1 MKVRYEFATETVTVE
16 VSDEWGKVVLSMN
29 EDEKKNDRKETRRH
43 ESLDLSM
50 DESPWVK
57 SDEDDPDTYV
67 AEKLEEGVRIRR
79 AMDHLTDKQKDVI
92 CQVYYRGYNL
102 SEYAAM
108 RGISKQAASKALKY
122 AENNLKKFL

>member
-92 CQVYYRGYNL
+92 CQVYYRGYGIT
-102 SEYAAM
+102 EYAEM
-108 RGISKQAASKALKY
+108 RGINKTTARERLAS
-122 AENNLKKFL
+122 AEMKLKKYL